1 MYIGSSVFKIIAK
14 KNIGKQFRKDITKI
28 DKYTNICRFMF
39 VQNLLAKRCEKM
51 FLDSFHLESKWE
63 IQDVKLL

>member
-1 MYIGSSVFKIIAK
+1 
-14 KNIGKQFRKDITKI
+14 
-28 DKYTNICRFMF
+28 MF

-63 IQDVKLL
+63 IQDVKLS